1 MSNGTTAA
9 IVGEDAQ
16 FNGRFSGQDLDVQGR
31 LEGEVEVKG
40 RLRVGKQGRV
50 KAKVKAAIVEIEG
63 EFEGE
68 LRADA
73 LTLAESAKAKGTFVA
88 KRLNVKEGA
97 VLEGS
102 INPAVAAPAAAPA
115 GTTAIPAPGP
125 APASNA
131 GGSPSATAPSASAPS
146 GAAPS
151 AGAPVQNKPEDGGKT
166 P

>member
-16 FNGRFSGQDLDVQGR
+16 FTGRFSGQDLDVQGR

-102 INPAVAAPAAAPA
+102 INPAAAPPA
-115 GTTAIPAPGP
+115 GTTAISAP
-125 APASNA
+125 APAPAPTSNA

-151 AGAPVQNKPEDGGKT
+151 AAPVQNKPEDGGKT